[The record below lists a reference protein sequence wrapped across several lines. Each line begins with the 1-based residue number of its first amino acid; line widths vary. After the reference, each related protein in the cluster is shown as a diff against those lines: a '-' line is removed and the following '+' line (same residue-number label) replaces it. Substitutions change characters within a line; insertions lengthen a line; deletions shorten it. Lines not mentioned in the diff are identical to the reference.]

1 MAQRGSTI
9 QEVPAASSG
18 RWWQGASKQ
27 QWGTFRSAYLGW
39 MLDVMDLMLFAMV
52 LKHVSAD
59 LGFDKSQAGMVMS
72 ATLMA
77 TAFGGL
83 VFGYLADRMGRAK
96 SACKQPPPKSRRPR
110 FHRGLRGR
118 AGSR

>member
-1 MAQRGSTI
+1 MAQRDSSI
-9 QEVPAASSG
+9 QAVTGGAGG

-83 VFGYLADRMGRAK
+83 VFGYLADRMGL
-96 SACKQPPPKSRRPR
+96 SLI
-110 FHRGLRGR
+110 HI
-118 AGSR
+118 